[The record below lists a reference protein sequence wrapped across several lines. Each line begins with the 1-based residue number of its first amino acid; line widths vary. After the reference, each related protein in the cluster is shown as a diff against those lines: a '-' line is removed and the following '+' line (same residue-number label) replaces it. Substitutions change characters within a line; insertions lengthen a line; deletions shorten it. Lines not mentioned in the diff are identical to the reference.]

1 MIECGEVQSSA
12 TQRGS
17 CDDGRA
23 LRLCCSTWYPQTM
36 CLLSGW
42 YVASENEE
50 PKFLFYLILANL
62 DLSIHSWLVAN
73 VLDNTGLELSLHY
86 TEEPRVDVL

>member
-1 MIECGEVQSSA
+1 M
-12 TQRGS
+12 
-17 CDDGRA
+17 
-23 LRLCCSTWYPQTM
+23 
-36 CLLSGW
+36 
-42 YVASENEE
+42 ASENEE

>member
-1 MIECGEVQSSA
+1 
-12 TQRGS
+12 
-17 CDDGRA
+17 
-23 LRLCCSTWYPQTM
+23 M

-50 PKFLFYLILANL
+50 LKFLFYLILANL

-73 VLDNTGLELSLHY
+73 VLDNTGLEGRVKSSLCSLSILCKKGL
-86 TEEPRVDVL
+86 P